1 MKNYLLA
8 LVICCCAT
16 AQPVFAALLHT
27 NGEAKLLVIADQVQ
41 LDLQASSL
49 AKTAGDAKQQVD
61 KIVKVTQSK
70 LANLLSESDRFE
82 ASQLQIQAE
91 YRYQDRERIFV
102 GYRAQR
108 SIVVEL
114 SSLDLLTRVLDAAM
128 LSGVDEV
135 RRLQYTSS
143 QAEQYQ
149 HQVRAMAVEDSYA
162 KAKQLA
168 DAYNSRLGAVA
179 EVNYR
184 SQTAVP
190 MMKIERANLAA
201 DGNSSSYQAAQLVFS
216 DNVDVSFNLLTEDD

>member
-128 LSGVDEV
+128 LSGVNEV

-168 DAYNSRLGAVA
+168 DAYNSRLGTVA

-184 SQTAVP
+184 SQAGVP
-190 MMKIERANLAA
+190 MMKTERANLAA